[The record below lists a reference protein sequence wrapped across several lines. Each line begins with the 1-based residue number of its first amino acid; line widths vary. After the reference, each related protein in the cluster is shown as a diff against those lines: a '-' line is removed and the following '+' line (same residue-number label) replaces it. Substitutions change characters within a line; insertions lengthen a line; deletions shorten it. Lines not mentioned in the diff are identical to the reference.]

1 MYIGRKNSNHI
12 QQSVTAKAA
21 VMGSKDYPALH
32 GTVTLRQMKNGVLV
46 TAEIF
51 GLPSKQDKC
60 DGGVFGFHIHEGTQC
75 SGNEKDPFADAKM
88 HFNPD
93 GCPHPYHA
101 GDLPPLFS
109 TANGHAFCAVLT
121 DRFGIA
127 EILGRSV
134 ILHRN
139 PDDFKTQ
146 PAGNAGERIACGT
159 IVKTLRGR

>member
-101 GDLPPLFS
+101 GDLPPLFGN
-109 TANGHAFCAVLT
+109 NGYAYLSVFT
-121 DRFGIA
+121 NRFRVDEVI
-127 EILGRSV
+127 GRV
-134 ILHRN
+134 IIIHSK
-139 PDDFKTQ
+139 PDDFTTQ
-146 PAGNAGERIACGT
+146 PSGDSGAKIACGK
-159 IVKTLRGR
+159 IRK

>member
-1 MYIGRKNSNHI
+1 MHIGRKNSNHI
-12 QQSVTAKAA
+12 QPQSVTAKAA

-88 HFNPD
+88 HYNPD

-101 GDLPPLFS
+101 GDLPPLFGN
-109 TANGHAFCAVLT
+109 NGYAYMSVFT
-121 DRFGIA
+121 NRFRVDEVI
-127 EILGRSV
+127 GRV
-134 ILHRN
+134 IIIHSK
-139 PDDFKTQ
+139 PDDFTTQ
-146 PAGNAGERIACGT
+146 PSGNSGAKIACGK
-159 IVKTLRGR
+159 IRKQ

>member
-1 MYIGRKNSNHI
+1 MHIGRKNSNHI
-12 QQSVTAKAA
+12 QPQRVTAKAA

-88 HFNPD
+88 HYNPD

-101 GDLPPLFS
+101 GDLPPLFGN
-109 TANGHAFCAVLT
+109 NGYAYMSVFTNRFRVEDVI
-121 DRFGIA
+121 DRV
-127 EILGRSV
+127 V
-134 ILHRN
+134 IIHSK
-139 PDDFKTQ
+139 PDDFITQ
-146 PAGNAGERIACGT
+146 PSGNSGAKIACGK
-159 IVKTLRGR
+159 IRKQ

>member
-88 HFNPD
+88 HFNPN

-101 GDLPPLFS
+101 GDLPPLFGN
-109 TANGHAFCAVLT
+109 NGYAYLSVFT
-121 DRFGIA
+121 NRFRVDEVI
-127 EILGRSV
+127 GRV
-134 ILHRN
+134 IIIHSK
-139 PDDFKTQ
+139 PDDFTTQ
-146 PAGNAGERIACGT
+146 PSGNSGAKIACGK
-159 IVKTLRGR
+159 IRKQ

>member
-1 MYIGRKNSNHI
+1 MNIGRKNSNHI

-101 GDLPPLFS
+101 GDLPPLFGN
-109 TANGHAFCAVLT
+109 NGYAYLSVFT
-121 DRFGIA
+121 NRFRVDEVI
-127 EILGRSV
+127 GRV
-134 ILHRN
+134 IIIHSK
-139 PDDFKTQ
+139 PDDFTTQ
-146 PAGNAGERIACGT
+146 PSGNSGAKIACGK
-159 IVKTLRGR
+159 IRK

>member
-101 GDLPPLFS
+101 GDLPPLFGN
-109 TANGHAFCAVLT
+109 NGYAYLSVFT
-121 DRFGIA
+121 NRFRVDEVI
-127 EILGRSV
+127 GRV
-134 ILHRN
+134 IIIHSK
-139 PDDFKTQ
+139 PDDFTTQ
-146 PAGNAGERIACGT
+146 PSGNSGAKIACGK
-159 IVKTLRGR
+159 IRK

>member
-88 HFNPD
+88 HFNPN

-101 GDLPPLFS
+101 GDLPPLFGN
-109 TANGHAFCAVLT
+109 NGYAYLSVFT
-121 DRFGIA
+121 NRFRVDEVI
-127 EILGRSV
+127 GRV
-134 ILHRN
+134 IIIHSK
-139 PDDFKTQ
+139 PDDFTTQ
-146 PAGNAGERIACGT
+146 PSGNSGAKIACGK
-159 IVKTLRGR
+159 IRK

>member
-101 GDLPPLFS
+101 GDLPPLFGN
-109 TANGHAFCAVLT
+109 NGYAYLSVFT
-121 DRFGIA
+121 NRFRVDEVI
-127 EILGRSV
+127 GRV
-134 ILHRN
+134 IIIHSK
-139 PDDFKTQ
+139 PDDFTTQ
-146 PAGNAGERIACGT
+146 PSGNSGAKIACGK
-159 IVKTLRGR
+159 IRKQ

>member
-1 MYIGRKNSNHI
+1 MNICRKNSNHI

-101 GDLPPLFS
+101 GDLPPLFGN
-109 TANGHAFCAVLT
+109 NGYAYLSVFT
-121 DRFGIA
+121 NRFRVDEVI
-127 EILGRSV
+127 GRV
-134 ILHRN
+134 IIIHSK
-139 PDDFKTQ
+139 PDDFTTQ
-146 PAGNAGERIACGT
+146 PSGNSGAKIACGK
-159 IVKTLRGR
+159 IRK